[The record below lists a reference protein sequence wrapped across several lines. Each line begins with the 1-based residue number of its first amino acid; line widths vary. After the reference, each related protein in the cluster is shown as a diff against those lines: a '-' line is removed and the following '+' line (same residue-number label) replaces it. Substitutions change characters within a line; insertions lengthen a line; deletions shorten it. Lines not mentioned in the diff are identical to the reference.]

1 MEHKFFI
8 VIEFGNFSLRLQ
20 NNLNIL
26 CSINFILKIKI
37 GNGESEWETNA
48 FPIFIEL
55 FWVFLYFFYKYFICE
70 MGYVFTIL
78 FYIFF
83 FFCWKIIRFEILKF
97 HTLTLLFYQKISIF
111 IAGCGN
117 INALHANMT
126 NLHICFGFVY
136 ISIFFVYK

>member
-55 FWVFLYFFYKYFICE
+55 FWVFLHFFYKYFICE

-83 FFCWKIIRFEILKF
+83 FFLLENNSIWDIEISYFDIAFLSKNFHFYCWLREYQCSAREYDKF
-97 HTLTLLFYQKISIF
+97 AYMFW
-111 IAGCGN
+111 
-117 INALHANMT
+117 
-126 NLHICFGFVY
+126 ICIHFN
-136 ISIFFVYK
+136 FFCL